1 MTSSLPSDNDST
13 TVAASTI
20 NQVRMASARVQGFT
34 LVEVILALG
43 LTATLLGLL
52 STGVYVV
59 ARDWNNSS
67 DRLDRNL
74 DEALSILQIDRAL
87 HGAFPHGFTDPET
100 STRYVYFVGEDDYL
114 SWVST
119 VSPQRQPGLMA
130 WELFSNEDG
139 VHLSLAPAFSDYPG
153 DRLEQS
159 EPELILPD
167 YQASFAYLYQELDES
182 REWRDDWFGEEMQ
195 SLPLAVHVRFSP
207 IDDQND
213 TLQELEIVARIASNQ
228 HRNLRPSLFQGD
240 DRSGSL
246 FQRNR

>member
-1 MTSSLPSDNDST
+1 MKPAIS
-13 TVAASTI
+13 VASHSQRLSR
-20 NQVRMASARVQGFT
+20 NRSKGFT
-34 LVEVILALG
+34 LVEVILALA

-59 ARDWNNSS
+59 ARDWNSNS
-67 DRLDRNL
+67 DRLDRHL

-87 HGAFPHGFTDPET
+87 HGAFPHGYTDPDN
-100 STRYVYFVGEDDYL
+100 SNRYVYFVGEDDYL

-153 DRLEQS
+153 ERLEQS
-159 EPELILPD
+159 EPELVLPN
-167 YQASFAYLYQELDES
+167 YEAGFSYLYEELDQS
-182 REWRDDWFGEEMQ
+182 REWRDDWVGEEMQ
-195 SLPLAVHVRFSP
+195 SLPLAVHVRFTP
-207 IDDQND
+207 IDDQEGA
-213 TLQELEIVARIASNQ
+213 LEELEVVARIASNQ

-240 DRSGSL
+240 SAGRSL
-246 FQRNR
+246 FQGNR